1 MSEPWFSRVFFWECQ
16 SVKMPGR
23 RDTVMKEIRKVQK
36 EIDNLEWKLRNDVVD
51 EDAVQEIKQKI
62 EDLRKVIVDMLETLP
77 GMK

>member
-1 MSEPWFSRVFFWECQ
+1 
-16 SVKMPGR
+16 MPGR

>member
-1 MSEPWFSRVFFWECQ
+1 
-16 SVKMPGR
+16 
-23 RDTVMKEIRKVQK
+23 MKEIRKVQK